1 LISFP
6 WFSTSLEYF
15 SLLFTVNMWCSF
27 DFSILFLMPTT
38 NGSFELQLLLEPILL
53 YFLLNGPHW

>member
-15 SLLFTVNMWCSF
+15 SLVFTVNMWCSF
-27 DFSILFLMPTT
+27 DFSILF
-38 NGSFELQLLLEPILL
+38 NAYYRRFIELQLLLEPILL